1 MKRLALWLLPVLFL
15 FSCIPL
21 RVAPQIKD
29 NKIVMGKRFKKGL
42 PKKYVFVFED
52 TKAADQFYD
61 YINTKFN
68 LQDYYVDVQV
78 PFEVEGR
85 EYYLSFYEVE
95 ITDKALNLFPLL
107 ADIAVNTVLG
117 NEDFETY
124 VATTENSTVRQGNY
138 YIAIEVFSETEKDCL
153 NEKYSNRPAV
163 LTYLRGLK
171 KEYYST
177 HNYNEVVFKN

>member
-1 MKRLALWLLPVLFL
+1 MKRFAPLLLFALLL

-21 RVAPQIKD
+21 RIAPQIKD

-52 TKAADQFYD
+52 TKAADQFYN

-78 PFEVEGR
+78 PFEIEER

-95 ITDKALNLFPLL
+95 IADKALNLFPLL
-107 ADIAVNTVLG
+107 ADVAVNVALG
-117 NEDFETY
+117 NEDFENY

-153 NEKYSNRPAV
+153 SEKYSNRPAV
-163 LTYLRGLK
+163 LTYLRELK
-171 KEYYST
+171 GEYYST
-177 HNYNEVVFKN
+177 YNYNEVVFKN